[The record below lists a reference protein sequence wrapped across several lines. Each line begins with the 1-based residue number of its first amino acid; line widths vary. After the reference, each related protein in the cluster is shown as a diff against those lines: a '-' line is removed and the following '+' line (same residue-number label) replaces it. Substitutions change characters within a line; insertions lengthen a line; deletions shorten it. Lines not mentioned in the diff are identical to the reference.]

1 MTTAQFFLL
10 AASALCAVGAL
21 CDLRTGQ
28 IPNWLTFGAL
38 LGAPALHGI
47 LAFAHHRGGDAV
59 AASLLASI
67 GGAIVAAL
75 LPLLLWYRGGLGLG
89 DAKLFAALGAM
100 CGAFVALYAQT
111 YAYAVAFV
119 YALVMLAR
127 RGEIART
134 LGNVGRLV
142 SSSRGGAAA
151 ATVEGAAARNEGFTE
166 VRFGPAIF
174 AGMCIAAYA
183 RWRG

>member
-1 MTTAQFFLL
+1 MTTPQVFLL
-10 AASALCAVGAL
+10 AAAAVCAVGAL
-21 CDLRTGQ
+21 SDVRTGE

-47 LAFAHHRGGDAV
+47 LAFVHHHTGAAV

-67 GGAIVAAL
+67 GGAVVAAL

-119 YALVMLAR
+119 YALAMLAR
-127 RGEIART
+127 RGAIART

-142 SSSRGGAAA
+142 STRGGAAA
-151 ATVEGAAARNEGFTE
+151 ATVEGAASRNEGFTE